1 MKQYKYSTVIIP
13 KEGWKYLLQRAF
25 SQGGGGRTLPEESI
39 ERAWN
44 RAQNNRNGGASP
56 IKNPIAENEIRVDI
70 DTFGLSAELIKKLL
84 DEQGIAWR
92 DDGYIA
98 EGIYV

>member
-39 ERAWN
+39 ERAWK
-44 RAQNNRNGGASP
+44 RIASKNGGASP
-56 IKNPIAENEIRVDI
+56 TKNPIAEDEIRVDM
-70 DTFGLSAELIKKLL
+70 DTFGLNTELIKKLL
-84 DEQGIAWR
+84 DEQGISWR
-92 DDGYIA
+92 EDGFIT